1 MNPVEEYILRQTR
14 NNQEIMAFCHDI
26 LAHQLGFSAAIK
38 WGLPYYTGNKGA
50 VYLNR
55 DKNGEG
61 VHICFMRGK
70 KLSNFDGLL
79 QWHGRKLVVSYLAT
93 SLETIPESLIQHFEE
108 ALEVDKKSVKV

>member
-1 MNPVEEYILRQTR
+1 MNPVETYILKQSK
-14 NNQEIMAFCHDI
+14 NNQEIMTFCHDI
-26 LAHQLGFSAAIK
+26 LANQLGFNASIK
-38 WGLPYYTGNKGA
+38 WGLPYYTGKKGA

-55 DKNGEG
+55 DKKGQG

-108 ALEVDKKSVKV
+108 AYKIDLNS